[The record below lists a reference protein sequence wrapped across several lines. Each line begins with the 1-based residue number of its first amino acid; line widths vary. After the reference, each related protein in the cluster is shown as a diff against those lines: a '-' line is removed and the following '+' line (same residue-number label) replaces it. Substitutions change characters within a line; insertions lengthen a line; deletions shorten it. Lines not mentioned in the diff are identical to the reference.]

1 MLNSKVKTLIA
12 STMCASVG
20 LSALPINVIANA
32 DTQTKYG
39 EEYQERFMDLWGK
52 IHDSNNGYFKQ
63 FGDLKVPYHSVETL
77 MIEAP
82 DYGHETTSEA
92 FSYYVWLEAMYGK
105 FTGDWSEFQDAWK
118 STEKF
123 IIPNDQDQK
132 GLQAGYNPSSAATFA
147 NEYPDLSQ
155 YPSRLQQSKSVK
167 DPLAN
172 ELKNTYGSN
181 KIYGTHWLLDVDNWY
196 GFGNNGNMSD
206 TTRPS
211 YINTFQRGSSESVWK
226 AIPQPSFEMFQA
238 GGQYGYLDLFTKE
251 DTTPSKQWKNT
262 NAPDADARTIQA
274 TYWAD
279 KWAEEQGKSSEV
291 SEYVGKAAM
300 LGDFL
305 RYSMFDKYFQPIG
318 VGANNITNNE
328 GKHYLLS
335 WYYAWG
341 GAAQENQ
348 GNWGWRIGSSH
359 NHFGYQSPMAA
370 WILSNNSNFKPK
382 SANGASDW
390 ATSLDRQLEF
400 YQWLQSSEGAIAG
413 GATNSYVT
421 SAGSY
426 QQYPAGTSTFYGMAY
441 DYAPVYRDP
450 ASNKWFGMQ
459 CWSMQRMADYYY
471 QTGDKRAEKILDK
484 WAQWVN
490 ANVIF
495 EDGDYKIPGDLE
507 WSGQPDTWT
516 GTYTGNPD
524 LHVTITAYSQDV
536 GMTGSLANTLMHY
549 SAACS
554 KYKGAEDTKS
564 TEVAEKLLDC
574 LWNKHQDEKGISVE
588 ETRGDYSKIF
598 TTEVYVPSGWTG
610 SMPNGDA
617 IKSGIKFLDIRSKY
631 KNDPDFARVEQ
642 AYKAGVDPVFKY
654 HRFWGESDVALALG
668 TASILNDKGEIHFT
682 GGDVENKVTLGDVN
696 GDNKVNIKDYVKLQ
710 KYVMNPSSVTIVEAN
725 ADMNE
730 DGKINI
736 TDVML
741 LKKAL
746 MN

>member
-20 LSALPINVIANA
+20 LSALPVNVIANA
-32 DTQTKYG
+32 DTVHPTAAGSKY
-39 EEYQERFMDLWGK
+39 EDRFMDLWGK
-52 IHDSNNGYFKQ
+52 VHDSNNGYFKQ
-63 FGDLKVPYHSVETL
+63 FGSLKVPYHSVETL

-105 FTGDWSEFQDAWK
+105 FTGDWSQFQDAWK

-132 GLQAGYNPSSAATFA
+132 GLQSGYNPNSAATFA
-147 NEYPDLSQ
+147 NEYPDLTQ
-155 YPSRLQQSKSVK
+155 YPSRLQQNKTVK
-167 DPLAN
+167 DPIAN

-196 GFGNNGNMSD
+196 GFGNNGNAND
-206 TTRPS
+206 TSRPS
-211 YINTFQRGSSESVWK
+211 YINTFQRGASESVWK
-226 AIPQPSFEMFQA
+226 AIPQPSYEMFNA

-251 DTTPSKQWKNT
+251 DGTPSKQWKYT

-279 KWAEEQGKSSEV
+279 QWAAEQGKSSQV
-291 SEYVGKAAM
+291 SDYVDKAAE

-318 VGANNITNNE
+318 VGANNISDQS

-370 WILSNNSNFKPK
+370 WILSDQSNFKPK
-382 SANGASDW
+382 SPNGASDW

-413 GATNSYVT
+413 GATNSYTT

-484 WAQWVN
+484 WATWVN
-490 ANVIF
+490 ANVLF

-507 WSGQPDTWT
+507 WSGQPDTWN
-516 GTYTGNPD
+516 GSYTGNPD
-524 LHVTITAYSQDV
+524 LHVKVTAYSQDV
-536 GMTGSLANTLMHY
+536 GMAGSLANTLMYY
-549 SAACS
+549 SAGCS
-554 KYKGAEDTKS
+554 KYKGEEDKASTSTAEN
-564 TEVAEKLLDC
+564 LLDA
-574 LWNKHQDEKGISVE
+574 LWSDKHTDEKGIYCD

-598 TTEVYVPSGWTG
+598 TTDVYVPSGWTG
-610 SMPNGDA
+610 KMPNGDQ

-631 KNDPDFARVEQ
+631 KDDPEFARVEA

-668 TASILNDKGEIHFT
+668 TASILNDKGEIHF
-682 GGDVENKVTLGDVN
+682 DALGDVN
-696 GDNKVNIKDYVKLQ
+696 GDGKVNIKDYIKLQ
-710 KYVMNPSSVTIVEAN
+710 KYLLDNTVEIKKEN
-725 ADMNE
+725 ADM
-730 DGKINI
+730 DGDGAVTV
-736 TDVML
+736 TDALL